1 MYEDQTYDVVLKR
14 MLNRVSNKLDKRPSS
29 PVYDLHSSTA
39 VEFQIL
45 YIELEYLIKNSY
57 GDTAAREFL
66 ILLAKDRGLTPDP
79 ATKAILQG
87 EFTPTNID
95 VTGKRFNI
103 SNINYIVKEQ
113 IEPGIYKVECETAG
127 LVGNQYLG
135 DMIPMD
141 YIEGLETASLTS
153 VLIPGDD
160 EEDTEVF
167 RQRYF
172 DSFNEQS
179 FGGNHADYMTKVK
192 GIDGVGS
199 CKVKRVWN
207 GDIRP
212 AEMIPTAKVREWFSS
227 VLGTLDKEVQIWL
240 STVFVAAAE
249 KKLTVGGTVR
259 VVITDSD
266 DYGEAS
272 STLVQS
278 VQRTLDPEEST
289 GEGYGLAP
297 IGHVVSVVSATPAP
311 IKVTTTVTFEE
322 GYTWSNSKSAIEEA
336 VNGYFLELRKS
347 WSDTT
352 QTIVRVSQIEN
363 RILGVD
369 GVVDV
374 TGTKLNG
381 TASNMTLSEFS
392 IPTLG
397 GVSA

>member
-179 FGGNHADYMTKVK
+179 FGGNHTDYMTKVK

-227 VLGTLDKEVQIWL
+227 ILGTLDKEVQIWL

-266 DYGEAS
+266 DYGEAN

-297 IGHVVSVVSATPAP
+297 IGHVVSVVSATPTP

-322 GYTWSNSKSAIEEA
+322 GYTWSNNKSAIEEA

-374 TGTKLNG
+374 SGTKLNG

>member
-1 MYEDQTYDVVLKR
+1 MYEDQTYDTVLKR

-66 ILLAKDRGLTPDP
+66 ILLAKDRGLAPGP

-103 SNINYIVKEQ
+103 SNINYVVKEQ
-113 IEPGIYKVECETAG
+113 IEPGIYRVECETAG

-135 DMIPMD
+135 DMIPTE

-212 AEMIPTAKVREWFSS
+212 AEMIPTAKVRAWFSS

-240 STVFVAAAE
+240 STVFVAAVE
-249 KKLTVGGTVR
+249 KKLTVGGTVH

-278 VQRTLDPEEST
+278 VQRTLDPEESA

-297 IGHVVSVVSATPAP
+297 IGHVVSVVSVTPIP

-336 VNGYFLELRKS
+336 IDGYFLELRKS

-381 TASNMTLSEFS
+381 TASNVTLSEFS